1 MSRRVSGVSLPI
13 RPTSQTIAWK
23 MRRATMTVRCYA
35 VVTGVRT
42 RSNIS
47 AMSNSPVF
55 KPN

>member
-13 RPTSQTIAWK
+13 RPTRQTTAWK